1 LLPSL
6 ASDCNARVVVLL
18 RHPIAVSLSREDF
31 PRLEA
36 FRNSAVATRFNT
48 EQLERADEVM
58 ARGSILEKGVLAWCF
73 QNALVLQ
80 GLQPDWTV
88 VSYEQ
93 LVLDPEPVVAL
104 LVERLELTDK
114 ALILSH
120 LTEAAGNKGKSDHRT
135 RQLLADQGSGRLAR
149 KQVLVEKWRA
159 KVTPEQE
166 VAAMSLLAT
175 FDLDAYSA
183 GRLLPAA
190 RYWIGG
196 APPELG

>member
-1 LLPSL
+1 
-6 ASDCNARVVVLL
+6 
-18 RHPIAVSLSREDF
+18 
-31 PRLEA
+31 
-36 FRNSAVATRFNT
+36 
-48 EQLERADEVM
+48 M
-58 ARGSILEKGVLAWCF
+58 ARGSTLEKGVLAWCF

-93 LVLDPEPVVAL
+93 LVLDPEPVVAH

-120 LTEAAGNKGKSDHRT
+120 LTEAAGNKAESRT
-135 RQLLADQGSGRLAR
+135 TRPGNCWPTRTPARLVR
-149 KQVLVEKWRA
+149 KQALVEKWRA
-159 KVTPEQE
+159 MVTPEQE

-183 GRLLPAA
+183 GRPAA
-190 RYWIGG
+190 RSALLDWWRPARARLSNNAIKPANSGQVPFRC
-196 APPELG
+196 ARTQRVKAASASRPR